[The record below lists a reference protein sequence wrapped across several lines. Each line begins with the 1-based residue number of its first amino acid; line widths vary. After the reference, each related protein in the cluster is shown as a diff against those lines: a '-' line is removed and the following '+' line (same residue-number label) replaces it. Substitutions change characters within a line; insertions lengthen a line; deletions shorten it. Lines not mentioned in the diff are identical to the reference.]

1 MPAPAR
7 PIIVQHDA
15 ATGETVEREMNDAE
29 LAQYEA
35 DQAAWAEQ
43 AQAAEAEAAAKAAN
57 REAAIARFKALGFTD
72 AEIGALVLP

>member
-1 MPAPAR
+1 MPR

-15 ATGETVEREMNDAE
+15 ATGETVEREMNDDE

-35 DQAAWAEQ
+35 DQAAWAQQ
-43 AQAAEAEAAAKAAN
+43 AAAAEAEAAAKATN

-72 AEIGALVLP
+72 DEIGALVLP